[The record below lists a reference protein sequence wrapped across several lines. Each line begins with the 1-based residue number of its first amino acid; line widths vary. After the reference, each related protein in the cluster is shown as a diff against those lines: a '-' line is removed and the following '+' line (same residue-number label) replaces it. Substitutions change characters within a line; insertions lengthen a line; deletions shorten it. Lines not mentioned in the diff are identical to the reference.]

1 VIIVGGEFEVAP
13 DQREAFLAGRHESM
27 RTSRAEPGCLEY
39 TFSADPLDPS
49 RVLLFEKWEDQ
60 SSLDAHLA
68 ALSSAPPPPAGSV
81 APLSATLTFFD
92 AQPQG

>member
-1 VIIVGGEFEVAP
+1 MIIVGGEFVVEP
-13 DQREAFLAGRHESM
+13 EDRDAFIAGRLDAM

-39 TFSADPLDPS
+39 TFSADPLDPA

-60 SSLDAHLA
+60 ESLNAHLSA
-68 ALSSAPPPPAGSV
+68 MGAAPPPPEGGITPVSV
-81 APLSATLTFFD
+81 ALTFFD